1 MFLIILNK
9 WNTIPSHL
17 IDEDWQLNPT
27 RAAKKTHTCD
37 VIFSLKCSILTTIG
51 SCTTRSM
58 MVCVCLLWQRL
69 RLWFLPIATSNHLL
83 SASSAQKFWVRIKVQ
98 AVALYECVRLLP
110 HFRCL
115 TYNPDIF
122 FSACVWQNTGQ
133 SVTTCEW
140 KLRALKRDGNSVGPV
155 HRLELI
161 SPEWTNRC
169 VTFSALQRL

>member
-1 MFLIILNK
+1 MFLTNEVQYLATLKTKIDNWPPPEQEGEDTHEMFL
-9 WNTIPSHL
+9 PS
-17 IDEDWQLNPT
+17 
-27 RAAKKTHTCD
+27 
-37 VIFSLKCSILTTIG
+37 FSLWNCPSSPQSDRVLRGWWSVSVCFGSVCDIG
-51 SCTTRSM
+51 FYQ
-58 MVCVCLLWQRL
+58 LL
-69 RLWFLPIATSNHLL
+69 RLTICFQPLPLRNSESESKYKL
-83 SASSAQKFWVRIKVQ
+83 
-98 AVALYECVRLLP
+98 LYECLRLLP

-115 TYNPDIF
+115 TYNQDIF

-140 KLRALKRDGNSVGPV
+140 KLRALKRDGNSVGSV